1 MCAKA
6 GLASRRRI
14 LFAREDIPLD
24 TLMEV
29 YDLGRCQS
37 VELLPAG
44 KSKHYRITTDGGE
57 YILRRSHSSRTL
69 EEVRF
74 EHALVAHLRSNG
86 FPAPVFV
93 PGVSGETPLVVDGH
107 LYSASVFVKG
117 SPYQAENVEHLREAA
132 RTLAR
137 YHRIVA
143 SFGSPPPRGR
153 EPFLSETLRERLATM
168 PSPEIVSDFSARYGD
183 RDPRIPDLL
192 ASLPYVLERGEA
204 DLGLLDRLYPDL
216 PKLVIHGGCRRGST
230 LFKGDHLVAMLDFDS
245 ARPEARVLDLAI
257 AFHDFGKVWGDPGSP
272 DFKVPLDL
280 RIVSAF
286 LVAYQEINPLE
297 EAELEALP
305 TLLAARPLKRALGKY
320 RSMIENLQTSQ
331 GHVRK
336 AAQEVARVRWLE
348 AHQQELQAM
357 LVVGGPRQ
365 GIL

>member
-1 MCAKA
+1 
-6 GLASRRRI
+6 
-14 LFAREDIPLD
+14 LFAREDIPVD
-24 TLMEV
+24 TLMEA
-29 YDLGRCQS
+29 YDFGPWQS
-37 VELLPAG
+37 VDLLPAG
-44 KSKHYRITTDGGE
+44 KSQHYRIATDGGE

-74 EHALVAHLRSNG
+74 EHALVAYLRDNG

-93 PGVSGETPLVVDGH
+93 PGVSGDTSVAVNGD

-117 SPYQAENVEHLREAA
+117 SPYQAGNVEHLREAA
-132 RTLAR
+132 RTLAK
-137 YHRIVA
+137 YHWIVA
-143 SFGSPPPRGR
+143 SFGLSPPRLR
-153 EPFLSETLRERLATM
+153 EPFLSETLRERLAAM
-168 PSPEIVSDFSARYGD
+168 PSLEFISDFSTRYGD

-192 ASLPYVLERGEA
+192 ASLPYVLERGEEV
-204 DLGLLDRLYPDL
+204 LGRLERLYPVL

-230 LFKGDHLVAMLDFDS
+230 LFKGDRLVAMLDFDS

-280 RIVSAF
+280 RIVSEF
-286 LVAYQEINPLE
+286 LDAYQEINLLE
-297 EAELEALP
+297 EAEIEALP
-305 TLLAARPLKRALGKY
+305 TMLAARPLKRALGKY
-320 RSMIENLQTSQ
+320 RSMIEDLQTSQ

-348 AHQQELQAM
+348 AHQQQLQAM

>member
-1 MCAKA
+1 
-6 GLASRRRI
+6 LASRRRN
-14 LFAREDIPLD
+14 LFAREDIPID
-24 TLMEV
+24 KLMEV
-29 YDLGRCQS
+29 YDLGQWQS

-74 EHALVAHLRSNG
+74 EHALVAHLRNNG

-93 PGVSGETPLVVDGH
+93 PCVSGETPVVANGY

-132 RTLAR
+132 RTLAK

-143 SFGSPPPRGR
+143 SFGSPPPRLR
-153 EPFLSETLRERLATM
+153 EPILSKTLRERLAAM
-168 PSPEIVSDFSARYGD
+168 PSPEIISDFSARYGD

-192 ASLPYVLERGEA
+192 ASLPYVLESGEA
-204 DLGLLDRLYPDL
+204 VLGLLDRLYPDL

-230 LFKGDHLVAMLDFDS
+230 LFKGDRLVSML
-245 ARPEARVLDLAI
+245 
-257 AFHDFGKVWGDPGSP
+257 DFGKVWGESGSP

-280 RIVSAF
+280 RIVSEF
-286 LVAYQEINPLE
+286 LDAYQEINPLE
-297 EAELEALP
+297 EAEIEALP
-305 TLLAARPLKRALGKY
+305 TLLEARPLKRALGKY
-320 RSMIENLQTSQ
+320 RSMIEDLQTSQ

-348 AHQQELQAM
+348 SHGKELRTLLWGTHQATS
-357 LVVGGPRQ
+357 
-365 GIL
+365 

>member
-1 MCAKA
+1 
-6 GLASRRRI
+6 
-14 LFAREDIPLD
+14 LFAREDIPVD
-24 TLMEV
+24 TLMET
-29 YDLGRCQS
+29 YDFGPWQS
-37 VELLPAG
+37 VDLLPAG
-44 KSKHYRITTDGGE
+44 KSQHYRITTDGGE

-69 EEVRF
+69 EEVHF
-74 EHALVAHLRSNG
+74 EHALVAHLRDNG

-93 PGVSGETPLVVDGH
+93 PGVSGDTSVAVNGD

-117 SPYQAENVEHLREAA
+117 SPYQAGNIEHLREAA

-143 SFGSPPPRGR
+143 SFGLSPPRSR
-153 EPFLSETLRERLATM
+153 EPFLSETLRERLAAM
-168 PSPEIVSDFSARYGD
+168 PSPEIISDFSARYGD
-183 RDPRIPDLL
+183 QDPRIPDLL

-204 DLGLLDRLYPDL
+204 AQHRLERLYPEL
-216 PKLVIHGGCRRGST
+216 FKLVIHGGCRRGST
-230 LFKGDHLVAMLDFDS
+230 LFKGDRLVAMLDFDS

-280 RIVSAF
+280 RIVSEF
-286 LVAYQEINPLE
+286 LDAYQEINPLE
-297 EAELEALP
+297 EAEIEALP

-320 RSMIENLQTSQ
+320 RSIIEDLQTVQ
-331 GHVRK
+331 GHLRK

-357 LVVGGPRQ
+357 LVVDGS
-365 GIL
+365 

>member
-1 MCAKA
+1 
-6 GLASRRRI
+6 LASRRRN
-14 LFAREDIPLD
+14 LFAREDIPID
-24 TLMEV
+24 KLMEV
-29 YDLGRCQS
+29 YDLGQWQS

-74 EHALVAHLRSNG
+74 EHALVAHLRNNG

-93 PGVSGETPLVVDGH
+93 PCVSGETSVVVNGY

-132 RTLAR
+132 RTLAK
-137 YHRIVA
+137 YHQIVA
-143 SFGSPPPRGR
+143 SFGSPPPRSR
-153 EPFLSETLRERLATM
+153 EPFLSETLRERLAAM
-168 PSPEIVSDFSARYGD
+168 PSPEIISDFSARYGD

-204 DLGLLDRLYPDL
+204 VLGLLDRLYPDL

-230 LFKGDHLVAMLDFDS
+230 LFKGDRLVAMLDFDS
-245 ARPEARVLDLAI
+245 ARLEARVLDLAI
-257 AFHDFGKVWGDPGSP
+257 AFHDFGKVWGEPGSP

-280 RIVSAF
+280 RIVSEF
-286 LVAYQEINPLE
+286 LDAYQEINPLE
-297 EAELEALP
+297 EAETKALP

-320 RSMIENLQTSQ
+320 RSMIEDLQTSQ

-357 LVVGGPRQ
+357 LVVNGLRQ
-365 GIL
+365 GTL

>member
-1 MCAKA
+1 M
-6 GLASRRRI
+6 
-14 LFAREDIPLD
+14 FAREDIPID

-29 YDLGRCQS
+29 YDLGQCQS

-57 YILRRSHSSRTL
+57 YIVRRSQSSRTL

-74 EHALVAHLRSNG
+74 EHALVAHLRNNG

-93 PGVSGETPLVVDGH
+93 PCVSGEAPVVVDGY

-117 SPYQAENVEHLREAA
+117 SPYQAENVEHLQEAA
-132 RTLAR
+132 RTLAK

-143 SFGSPPPRGR
+143 SFGSLPPPGR
-153 EPFLSETLRERLATM
+153 EPFLSETLRERLAAM
-168 PSPEIVSDFSARYGD
+168 PSPEIIGDFSARYAE

-192 ASLPYVLERGEA
+192 ASLPYVLERGRTV
-204 DLGLLDRLYPDL
+204 LGLLDRLYPVL

-230 LFKGDHLVAMLDFDS
+230 LFKGDRLVAMLDFDS
-245 ARPEARVLDLAI
+245 ARLEARVLDLAI
-257 AFHDFGKVWGDPGSP
+257 AFHDFGKVWGEPGSP

-280 RIVSAF
+280 RIVSEF
-286 LVAYQEINPLE
+286 LDAYQEINPLE
-297 EAELEALP
+297 EAEIEALP
-305 TLLAARPLKRALGKY
+305 ILLAARPLKRALGKY
-320 RSMIENLQTSQ
+320 RSMIGDLQTSQ

-348 AHQQELQAM
+348 ARGKELRTALWGTPQAA
-357 LVVGGPRQ
+357 P
-365 GIL
+365 

>member
-1 MCAKA
+1 
-6 GLASRRRI
+6 
-14 LFAREDIPLD
+14 LFAREDIPVD
-24 TLMEV
+24 TLMET
-29 YDLGRCQS
+29 YDFGPWQS
-37 VELLPAG
+37 VDLLPAG
-44 KSKHYRITTDGGE
+44 KSQHYRIATDGGE

-69 EEVRF
+69 EEVHF
-74 EHALVAHLRSNG
+74 EHALVAHLRDNG

-93 PGVSGETPLVVDGH
+93 PGVSGDTSVAVNGD

-117 SPYQAENVEHLREAA
+117 SPYQAGNIEHLREAA

-143 SFGSPPPRGR
+143 SFGLSPPRSR
-153 EPFLSETLRERLATM
+153 EPFLSETLRERLAAM
-168 PSPEIVSDFSARYGD
+168 PSPEIISDFSARYGD
-183 RDPRIPDLL
+183 QDPRIPDLL

-204 DLGLLDRLYPDL
+204 AQHRLERLYPEL
-216 PKLVIHGGCRRGST
+216 FKLVIHGGCRRGST
-230 LFKGDHLVAMLDFDS
+230 LFKGDRLVAMLDFDS

-280 RIVSAF
+280 RIVSEF
-286 LVAYQEINPLE
+286 LDAYQEINPLE
-297 EAELEALP
+297 EAEIEALP

-320 RSMIENLQTSQ
+320 RSIIEDLQTVQ
-331 GHVRK
+331 GHLRK

-357 LVVGGPRQ
+357 LVVDGS
-365 GIL
+365 